1 MTRKEDKLYV
11 IAERQQG
18 FFTAAQAVACG
29 YPTSSHVYH
38 LKAGSWRREYRGIYR
53 LVRFPMSDDAQYVL
67 WTLWSSNR
75 LGAPQGVY
83 SHQTAL
89 ALFELSDLMP
99 RRLHLTVPAGFRR
112 NAPTPDILVLHR
124 GYLALEDCEK
134 RRGYRVTRPLRAVAD
149 LLADASV
156 SKEHLRQ
163 ALEQG
168 LDSGLITRAEL
179 ERHPQRAELTNLN
192 TERFLF
198 KEGVL

>member
-1 MTRKEDKLYV
+1 MERKTDKLYL

-29 YPTSSHVYH
+29 YPTSGHVYH
-38 LKAGSWRREYRGIYR
+38 LKVGTWRREYRGIYR

-67 WTLWSSNR
+67 WALWSRNR
-75 LGAPQGVY
+75 LGVPQGVY

-99 RRLHLTVPAGFRR
+99 KRLHITVPPDFRR
-112 NAPTPDILVLHR
+112 SAPIPEVLVLHR
-124 GYLALEDCEK
+124 GRFAPDECEE

-156 SKEHLRQ
+156 SKEYLRQ
-163 ALEQG
+163 ALEQS
-168 LDSGLITRAEL
+168 LESGLITRTEF
-179 ERHPQRAELTNLN
+179 ERHPRYNELQNLM
-192 TERFLF
+192 TR
-198 KEGVL
+198 KRK

>member
-1 MTRKEDKLYV
+1 MTRKEDKLYM

-38 LKAGSWRREYRGIYR
+38 RKAGSWQREYRGIYR
-53 LVRFPMSDDAQYVL
+53 LVRFPISDDAQYVL
-67 WTLWSSNR
+67 WTLWSRNR
-75 LGAPQGVY
+75 QGVPQGVY

-99 RRLHLTVPAGFRR
+99 KQLHMTVPLSFRR
-112 NAPTPDILVLHR
+112 NAPIPDILVLHR
-124 GYLALEDCEK
+124 GYLAPEDCEE

-163 ALEQG
+163 ALGQG
-168 LDSGLITRAEL
+168 LDSGLITLAEF
-179 ERHPQRAELTNLN
+179 ERHPQCVELKNLM
-192 TERFLF
+192 TAWRR
-198 KEGVL
+198 K